1 MRFHTMWYVRPAKAH
16 SWADPPELSLLAS
29 VTCIKPLELNEIYD
43 DIIMLEIYT
52 KNTLQGSWILF
63 SIPYTVINHINNVI
77 RPSLKMAGNP
87 IPLPLSD

>member
-1 MRFHTMWYVRPAKAH
+1 MKALA
-16 SWADPPELSLLAS
+16 SLSGCADPPELFDSAIS
-29 VTCIKPLELNEIYD
+29 TDPLEFSKIYD